1 MPDILVRDVPKE
13 TVDAL
18 KRQAEDH
25 GRSLQQEVKTILQTA
40 GKRRHIADYVESA
53 RRMREKI
60 ASYAPHQ
67 TDSTLLIRK
76 DRER

>member
-1 MPDILVRDVPKE
+1 
-13 TVDAL
+13 
-18 KRQAEDH
+18 
-25 GRSLQQEVKTILQTA
+25 
-40 GKRRHIADYVESA
+40 
-53 RRMREKI
+53 MREKI